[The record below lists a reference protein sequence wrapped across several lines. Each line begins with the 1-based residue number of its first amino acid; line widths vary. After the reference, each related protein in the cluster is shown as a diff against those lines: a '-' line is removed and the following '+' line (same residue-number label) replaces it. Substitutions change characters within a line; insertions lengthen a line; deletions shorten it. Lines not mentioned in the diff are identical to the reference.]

1 MRRYYSMELTPEM
14 IALGTE
20 VATIAGRKSVESI
33 FDKIKMLKQKGD
45 KDEIISNL
53 EEIINELIADKNSLI
68 QISQA
73 YEETLITQKITETEI
88 DYITKSVIPLLEDFL
103 KQGNDEGGK
112 IQEGLNAIK
121 PLLSKETFTIMQI
134 LGFNFKKAVGEP
146 LTELLASFI
155 RSQISRPTVDGL
167 TIQMMEK
174 QREIEYLKIC
184 QNEDAFNRLISIFQ
198 PEI

>member
-1 MRRYYSMELTPEM
+1 MELTPEM
-14 IALGTE
+14 ITLGTE
-20 VATIAGRKSVESI
+20 VATIAGRKSVEAI

-73 YEETLITQKITETEI
+73 YEEKLITQKITENEI
-88 DYITKSVIPLLEDFL
+88 DYITKSVIPLLEEFIE
-103 KQGNDEGGK
+103 QGDDDGGK
-112 IQEGLNAIK
+112 IQEGLNVIK
-121 PLLSKETFTIMQI
+121 PLLSKETFNIMQI
-134 LGFNFKKAVGEP
+134 LGFNFKKAIGEP
-146 LTELLASFI
+146 LTELLASYI
-155 RSQISRPTVDGL
+155 RSQISKPTVDGI

-184 QNEDAFNRLISIFQ
+184 QDEGAFNRLISIFQ
-198 PEI
+198 PETQL